1 MPKRIAPYV
10 FLALVVCLGAS
21 ASADVDLSEDA
32 LSVLDTTVDPGQSV
46 NVTWHFSR
54 SGSDA
59 ASSFY
64 HRVYWSSNPAVSTS
78 DTQLDEEGPISLSG
92 DERGGTSTVTIPP
105 DAVHGETYYI
115 GGFVDAT
122 DVVEETNE
130 DNNTASVAVIINS
143 ITVSGYVR
151 TSGGSGIPDV
161 SVSAD
166 SGGGTDTTDADGYYE
181 LSVTYEWSGR
191 VTPTRTGYVFTPEY
205 RDYSEVTSD
214 HSDQNYTGA
223 PLTYAIAGYV
233 RTSAGAGIPGVSVS
247 ASNGG
252 GADTTDSNG
261 RYDLAVPYGWSGR
274 VTPTRTGYTFTPQ
287 YTDYSDIA
295 SSQSDQDYTGTL
307 DTRAIAGHVGT
318 AGDSGI
324 AGVSVWADNGG
335 GADTTDS
342 EGYYNLT
349 VPFGWSGRV
358 TPNGMGYTFAPE
370 FRDYSNVTSDQ
381 WNQDYTGTQETR
393 TISGRV
399 RGQGGT
405 GIQGVSVSADN
416 GGESDIT
423 SGSGSYSLPVP
434 YGWSGRVTPTSQDYT
449 FSPRYRDYSN
459 VTSDLSGENYDT
471 GNEIPIADPGGPYTG
486 YVGEPVQF
494 DASASYDPDGDPLT
508 YSFDFGD
515 GFGGAGETPVH
526 HYRDPGTY
534 TVTLVVND
542 GVTDSDPVSTT
553 ATIEYPPPQDDYMT
567 SIHGV
572 KVKYSRGGCRAWYDE
587 LDGNRTLTIDIWED
601 GGTLNVIAG
610 PDAPP
615 FWGSRCDVF
624 VYAPEASIKR
634 MNLHGRQGTQLY
646 LCGQVGYV
654 RNFFLKRGFVG
665 DTLYCGPDIG
675 LGSAAEDPPKNI
687 LIKRGYTTAPLFGLS
702 YPDIGSES
710 AGAEGAL
717 ERIRL
722 SAELKP
728 KPFDVVLEDELDDF
742 SESDEGIG
750 TQDNDLETSAAAGA
764 PPDAA
769 KGNAYRFELDRIRVH
784 YTKPGCLAYYD
795 ESDGTLKI
803 QVTDDNGHLT
813 VTCGKK
819 AHREWGDFCDIY
831 IDAPNTSIKTIKL
844 KGRRRTQI
852 HVCGEVYS
860 VKKFKLKYGS
870 VGDTQYYGE
879 EFGLGNT
886 SLEPP
891 KKIQIKWGWTT
902 APLLGVA
909 Y

>member
-10 FLALVVCLGAS
+10 VLALVVCLGAS

-349 VPFGWSGRV
+349 VPFGWDIPSLPSSG
-358 TPNGMGYTFAPE
+358 T
-370 FRDYSNVTSDQ
+370 
-381 WNQDYTGTQETR
+381 TR
-393 TISGRV
+393 TSHPISGTRITREHRKLERFPV
-399 RGQGGT
+399 ASGGKA
-405 GIQGVSVSADN
+405 VPAYR
-416 GGESDIT
+416 ESRFRRTTEENQI
-423 SGSGSYSLPVP
+423 SLAEAVH
-434 YGWSGRVTPTSQDYT
+434 TAC
-449 FSPRYRDYSN
+449 RYR
-459 VTSDLSGENYDT
+459 T
-471 GNEIPIADPGGPYTG
+471 GGP
-486 YVGEPVQF
+486 
-494 DASASYDPDGDPLT
+494 
-508 YSFDFGD
+508 
-515 GFGGAGETPVH
+515 
-526 HYRDPGTY
+526 
-534 TVTLVVND
+534 
-542 GVTDSDPVSTT
+542 
-553 ATIEYPPPQDDYMT
+553 
-567 SIHGV
+567 
-572 KVKYSRGGCRAWYDE
+572 
-587 LDGNRTLTIDIWED
+587 
-601 GGTLNVIAG
+601 
-610 PDAPP
+610 
-615 FWGSRCDVF
+615 
-624 VYAPEASIKR
+624 
-634 MNLHGRQGTQLY
+634 
-646 LCGQVGYV
+646 
-654 RNFFLKRGFVG
+654 
-665 DTLYCGPDIG
+665 
-675 LGSAAEDPPKNI
+675 AA
-687 LIKRGYTTAPLFGLS
+687 
-702 YPDIGSES
+702 
-710 AGAEGAL
+710 
-717 ERIRL
+717 
-722 SAELKP
+722 
-728 KPFDVVLEDELDDF
+728 
-742 SESDEGIG
+742 
-750 TQDNDLETSAAAGA
+750 
-764 PPDAA
+764 
-769 KGNAYRFELDRIRVH
+769 
-784 YTKPGCLAYYD
+784 
-795 ESDGTLKI
+795 
-803 QVTDDNGHLT
+803 
-813 VTCGKK
+813 
-819 AHREWGDFCDIY
+819 
-831 IDAPNTSIKTIKL
+831 
-844 KGRRRTQI
+844 
-852 HVCGEVYS
+852 
-860 VKKFKLKYGS
+860 
-870 VGDTQYYGE
+870 
-879 EFGLGNT
+879 
-886 SLEPP
+886 
-891 KKIQIKWGWTT
+891 
-902 APLLGVA
+902 
-909 Y
+909 